1 MAVPSGPPVLT
12 KCSQV
17 FRDVRYSSTG
27 CCWGFSRALLRSAV
41 GVGLLMPTP
50 LGSEVK
56 TQLEKEMDSD
66 CDAGGHGQ
74 SLFRTDR
81 ACAGLIHKD
90 EWELH
95 KEQRRSSHTRD
106 IHYITL
112 RRHYLTTTYAEL
124 RKDAFHHPNLHCLLP
139 SLLPLGSPSSKLQQS
154 ERLPC
159 PRWSQL
165 RSVLPAATLR
175 SSRPDSRE
183 LSVLACS
190 MYKQSTCTLF
200 PLCKEGH
207 RSRPH

>member
-41 GVGLLMPTP
+41 GVGLLIPTP
-50 LGSEVK
+50 LGRLEINLCLPLRGSQVK
-56 TQLEKEMDSD
+56 TQLENKMDSD

-95 KEQRRSSHTRD
+95 KEQRRTSHTRD
-106 IHYITL
+106 LHYITL
-112 RRHYLTTTYAEL
+112 KASLPYYDICRAE
-124 RKDAFHHPNLHCLLP
+124 KGCI
-139 SLLPLGSPSSKLQQS
+139 SSSKSALS
-154 ERLPC
+154 SAVAP
-159 PRWSQL
+159 
-165 RSVLPAATLR
+165 PARFSLVKAPT
-175 SSRPDSRE
+175 
-183 LSVLACS
+183 V
-190 MYKQSTCTLF
+190 
-200 PLCKEGH
+200 
-207 RSRPH
+207 